1 MAYSVA
7 EKTDPLKP
15 LLKEPFPDLGG
26 EWTCDKTGLVVPKR
40 EVDNLTKRSQLLA
53 AAEDDLILQND
64 LMSACS
70 ESLLFWV
77 NMFVWTYHQFDVDPA
92 TGKRIEAKNTH
103 MPFITWDVQDDL
115 FDEFGYCLKQA
126 EDILIDKSRDM
137 GASWCC
143 IAFMHWL
150 WLFRPNSQLL
160 EMSRTEDYVDK
171 SGNMK
176 ALFQKHDYINAW
188 LPEWMLPPAVLFGQV
203 NRTKGHMIN
212 IDNGSCIDGESTTEH
227 ASSGD
232 RRLVILL
239 DEFAKVKHGTL
250 MRSATRDAGLV
261 RIINSTPGVPGTEYS
276 NWKNSGQIK
285 VFIMPYYEHPEKGAG
300 RYVRKTESG
309 DYEIRSPWFDH
320 EETVRSPNELAR
332 EVLRKDLAPGSVFF
346 TDINVDKHMAMFAR
360 EPIGRFHVHFKKNI
374 AGDIIK
380 DLVRA
385 RNHSV
390 TQCIPG
396 SKGPLRLWV
405 DLINNRPDQSKT
417 YIFGIDLGKGHGASE
432 SAISIKCKET
442 GEKIGEWRDG
452 ITPPHDL
459 ARITVALAIWCG
471 GPNPRRLPFLKW
483 EKNGPG
489 LDFGKIIVKE
499 YLYPYFY
506 KQQVSGRTSDKKTDK
521 YGWHSSREAKHELL
535 SVYDRLLAHGG
546 YINHSKKALEQV
558 KLYVNYDGGGVGPAF
573 LVKESETV
581 RAAHGDIVIAD
592 ALTLDDKEI
601 GRAVHKGPQA
611 PVNSFAYRRNKKFAE
626 IKKPKG
632 WRRRFDFSKV

>member
-7 EKTDPLKP
+7 EKVDPLKP
-15 LLKEPFPDLGG
+15 VLKEPFPRLDKN
-26 EWTCDKTGLVVPKR
+26 WVCNKTGLIVPKT
-40 EVDNLTKRSQLLA
+40 EGDNLNKRSELLE
-53 AAEDDLILQND
+53 AAENDLVLQND

-77 NMFVWTYHQFDVDPA
+77 NMFVWTYHQFDVDPI
-92 TGKRIEAKNTH
+92 TGKRIEARNPH
-103 MPFITWDVQDDL
+103 VPFITWEIQDRL
-115 FDEFGYCLKQA
+115 FDEFEYCLKNA

-150 WLFRPNSQLL
+150 WLFNPGSQLL

-188 LPEWMLPPAVLFGQV
+188 LPEWMLPPECLYGQS
-203 NRTKGHMIN
+203 NRTKEHMIN
-212 IDNGSCIDGESTTEH
+212 INNGSCIDGESTTEH

-232 RRLVILL
+232 RRKVILL
-239 DEFAKVKHGTL
+239 DEFAKVKNGTL
-250 MRSATRDAGLV
+250 MRSATRDAGLI
-261 RIINSTPGVPGTEYS
+261 RIVNSTPGMPGTEYS

-285 VFIMPYYEHPEKGAG
+285 VFIMPYYEHPEKGSG
-300 RYVRKTESG
+300 RYVRRTESG

-320 EETVRSPNELAR
+320 EETIRSPNELAK
-332 EVLRKDLAPGSVFF
+332 EILRKDLAPGSVFF

-360 EPIGRFHVHFKKNI
+360 ESVSRCHVHFKKKISN
-374 AGDIIK
+374 DSIK
-380 DLVRA
+380 DLIRA
-385 RNHSV
+385 RKHD
-390 TQCIPG
+390 TIQCIFG

-405 DLINNRPDQSKT
+405 ELINGRPDQSKT
-417 YIFGIDLGKGHGASE
+417 YIFGIDISKGHGSSE
-432 SAISIKCKET
+432 SVVSIKCKET
-442 GEKIGEWRDG
+442 SEKIGEWRDG
-452 ITPPHDL
+452 ITPPHDM
-459 ARITVALAIWCG
+459 ARIVIALAMWCG
-471 GPNPRRLPFLKW
+471 GANPRRLPFLKW

-499 YLYPYFY
+499 YQYPYFY
-506 KQQVSGRTSDKKTDK
+506 RQGITGQTMEKKSEK

-535 SVYDRLLAHGG
+535 ALYDRKLAHGG
-546 YINHSKKALEQV
+546 YINHSTKALEQV
-558 KLYVNYDGGGVGPAF
+558 KLYVNYDGGGIGPAF

-592 ALTLDDKEI
+592 ALTLDDKEV
-601 GRAVHKGPQA
+601 GKAVHKGPKA
-611 PVNSFAYRRNKKFAE
+611 PVNSFAYRREQKFA
-626 IKKPKG
+626 KMRKPQG
-632 WRRRFDFSKV
+632 WQRQFNFTKA